1 MLVGIDGRALLDAV
15 AGTRRYVTELCRVL
29 HVALPEARFVIF
41 SNAPLKMP
49 VDSPRW
55 SLCGDDG
62 LRGRALSPFAWYE
75 MCAGSLAAKEGVD
88 VFWGC
93 ANFLPLGLPRR
104 IRAVVT
110 VHDLVHRVFPQSMG
124 YRARFAYGLFF
135 RLSMRRAQAVAC
147 VSRGTSDRLKASG
160 FRSGD
165 AVVRPG
171 VSAKFAPQAAPAIA
185 QMREKLGLSRPYL
198 LSVSTREPRKNLDG
212 LVRAYLAMRQA
223 GELPHTD
230 LVLVGQEGWKT
241 QALQGALIAAGEHAS
256 SIHVTGRV
264 PDELLPALYAGAE
277 VFVMPSF
284 YEGFG
289 IPVLEARMCGTPVVA
304 TDIPELREAG
314 GDDAI
319 YVSPTVAG
327 IASGIRRVLA
337 REGPAVMR
345 ADPPR
350 WESEGL
356 KLASLLAGYGV
367 AERT

>member
-29 HVALPEARFVIF
+29 DVALPEARFVIF

-55 SLCGDDG
+55 SLRADDG
-62 LRGRALSPFAWYE
+62 ACGRTLSPFAWYVSR
-75 MCAGSLAAKEGVD
+75 AGSLAAREGVD

-110 VHDLVHRVFPQSMG
+110 VHDVVHRVFPQSMRF
-124 YRARFAYGLFF
+124 RARLAYGLFF
-135 RLSMRRAQAVAC
+135 RLSMRRTQAVAC
-147 VSRGTSDRLKASG
+147 VSRGTSDRLRELG
-160 FRSGD
+160 FRSAD
-165 AVVRPG
+165 VVIKPG
-171 VSAKFAPQAAPAIA
+171 VSAKFAPQDASAIA
-185 QMREKLGLSRPYL
+185 LMRQQLGLSRRYL
-198 LSVSTREPRKNLDG
+198 LSVSTREPRKNLDS
-212 LVRAYLAMRQA
+212 LVRAYLAMRHA
-223 GELPHTD
+223 GELLHTD
-230 LVLVGQEGWKT
+230 LVLVGQEGWKSRAVRE
-241 QALQGALIAAGEHAS
+241 ALTSAGEHAS

-264 PDELLPALYAGAE
+264 PDELLPALYADAD

-289 IPVLEARMCGTPVVA
+289 IPLLEARMCGTPVVA

-314 GDDAI
+314 GADAI
-319 YVSPTVAG
+319 YVSPTIAG
-327 IASGIRRVLA
+327 IESGIRRVLA
-337 REGPAVMR
+337 RRRSAFVES
-345 ADPPR
+345 DPPR

-356 KLASLLAGYGV
+356 KLAALLAGQNV
-367 AERT
+367 AETK

>member
-15 AGTRRYVTELCRVL
+15 AGTRRYVTELCRAL

-41 SNAPLKMP
+41 SNSPLKMP

-55 SLCGDDG
+55 SLRGDDG
-62 LRGRALSPFAWYE
+62 LRGRALSPFAWYVL
-75 MCAGSLAAKEGVD
+75 CAGSLAAREGVD

-110 VHDLVHRVFPQSMG
+110 VHDVVHCVFPQSMG
-124 YRARFAYGLFF
+124 VRARLAYGLFF

-147 VSRGTSDRLKASG
+147 VSRGTSDRLHALG

-165 AVVRPG
+165 AVVMPG

-185 QMREKLGLSRPYL
+185 QMREQLGLSRPYL

-241 QALQGALIAAGEHAS
+241 QALQGALTSAGEHAS

-337 REGPAVMR
+337 QEGAAAMR
-345 ADPPR
+345 TDPPR

-356 KLASLLAGYGV
+356 KLASLLAGHGV